1 MINMS
6 DLVEDEKKKNTK
18 ICSTDTNE
26 WKNYT
31 HTHYTLQ
38 ISCLKKPKHFSFDM

>member
-31 HTHYTLQ
+31 HTLHTANFMPKKTKTL
-38 ISCLKKPKHFSFDM
+38 FF

>member
-31 HTHYTLQ
+31 HTLHTAHFMP
-38 ISCLKKPKHFSFDM
+38 KKPKHFSFDM

>member
-31 HTHYTLQ
+31 HTLH
-38 ISCLKKPKHFSFDM
+38 ISCLKNPKHFSFDM